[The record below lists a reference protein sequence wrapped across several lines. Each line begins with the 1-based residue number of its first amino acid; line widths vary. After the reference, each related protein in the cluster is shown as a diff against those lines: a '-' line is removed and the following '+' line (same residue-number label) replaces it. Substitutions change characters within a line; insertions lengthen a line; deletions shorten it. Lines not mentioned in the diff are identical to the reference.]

1 MSEYQAS
8 VIWNRAESEAFTDN
22 PIGIMAKDTEG
33 KLSLT
38 KVTLRPKVVFYNEQ
52 QPNFEQLGKMHHQ
65 SHQQCFIANS
75 VKTEIVTDITH

>member
-33 KLSLT
+33 KLPLT
-38 KVTLRPKVVFYNEQ
+38 KVTPRPKV
-52 QPNFEQLGKMHHQ
+52 L
-65 SHQQCFIANS
+65 S
-75 VKTEIVTDITH
+75 